1 MKTTF
6 ILTFLI
12 SSQVYAA
19 PLFEDLSN
27 NLPQHSYS
35 GEWNHF
41 VGGGVAVMDCN
52 NDALP
57 DIFAPLL
64 LGKTI
69 IDLFW
74 CKINIIMRH
83 SWNL

>member
-1 MKTTF
+1 MHA
-6 ILTFLI
+6 
-12 SSQVYAA
+12 V

-57 DIFAPLL
+57 DIFAAGGTSPSKLFVNEANFKFSKNIFQKSPDL
-64 LGKTI
+64 LGPTPLI
-69 IDLFW
+69 
-74 CKINIIMRH
+74 
-83 SWNL
+83 